1 MKILRKL
8 IISVVSLVAV
18 VICFVATTY
27 AWFDV
32 NSEANV
38 EGFNFTAISGE
49 GFQVSVDGINYSSDL
64 TAEQMKQAI
73 ILGYNNEKYALKD
86 DKIIYVTS
94 ELEVPEDE
102 INDILTKR
110 IALMPRTSNDGIN
123 LVDLY
128 SASSIASSGTFVQF
142 SIYFKATS
150 PVVEDGYEYEI
161 YLNGQEIT
169 QMDGKVIRPTEIVSV
184 DKTDVELR
192 KPMNTIF
199 GALEKGQTVTVYS
212 QNAMRL
218 SIQDTS
224 LEEPKAHIY
233 ELTNEFDLGSYATD
247 YNKETDTSSL
257 SDAQKEELDKL
268 YNADTNAMFTYYNN
282 LRPNAMI
289 DKLPYA
295 EKPETIRSLMGE
307 DLPVLTT
314 VKSGSDAKLI
324 TFRLWLEG
332 WDADCFDGL
341 AKSIN
346 VRLTFT
352 SKSVND
358 N

>member
-64 TAEQMKQAI
+64 TAKQMKQAI
-73 ILGYNNEKYALKD
+73 ILGYDSEKYSIKD
-86 DKIIYVTS
+86 QKIIYTS
-94 ELEVPEDE
+94 SEVEVSEQEQQSVLDK
-102 INDILTKR
+102 IL
-110 IALMPRTSNDGIN
+110 LMPRTSTDGIK
-123 LVDLY
+123 LTDLF
-128 SASSIASSGTFVQF
+128 SSTSLPSSGAYMQF
-142 SIYFKATS
+142 SKYFKATS
-150 PVVEDGYEYEI
+150 PVAEDNFEYNI
-161 YLNGQEIT
+161 FLNGSEIT
-169 QMDGKVIRPTEIVSV
+169 QMDGKVIKPTEIRSL

-199 GALEKGQTVTVYS
+199 GSLQEGQTVTVYS

-282 LRPNAMI
+282 LRPYAKI
-289 DKLPYA
+289 DKLSYA
-295 EKPETIRSLMGE
+295 EKPETIRSLMGD
-307 DLPVLTT
+307 DLPVVTT

-324 TFRLWLEG
+324 TFRFWLEG

-341 AKSIN
+341 AKSMN
-346 VRLTFT
+346 VRLSFNAV
-352 SKSVND
+352 SVND